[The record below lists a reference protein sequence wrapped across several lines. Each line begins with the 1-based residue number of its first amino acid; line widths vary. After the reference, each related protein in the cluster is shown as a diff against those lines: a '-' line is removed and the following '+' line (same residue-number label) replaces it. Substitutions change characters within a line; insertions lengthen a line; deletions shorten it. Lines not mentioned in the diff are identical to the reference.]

1 MAKAKILADRISITS
16 DILTDENI
24 EKVSILSPSTLYLYD
39 DKDENRILYQ
49 VTGNEFNTFT
59 KYGATF
65 KDGKSLG
72 IFESCTE
79 LSKQSEKTFGIK
91 LLCSAISSV
100 CHGKQKTHRGYT
112 FKYISK
118 EEYEERTKIN

>member
-24 EKVSILSPSTLYLYD
+24 KKVSILSPSTLYLYD

-72 IFESCTE
+72 
-79 LSKQSEKTFGIK
+79 
-91 LLCSAISSV
+91 AISEESMV
-100 CHGKQKTHRGYT
+100 ADDKE
-112 FKYISK
+112 SK
-118 EEYEERTKIN
+118 VKNELTAILTRINRIEDQVTAYLEVAEDLSEDIEFLD

>member
-39 DKDENRILYQ
+39 DKDESRVLYQ

-72 IFESCTE
+72 
-79 LSKQSEKTFGIK
+79 
-91 LLCSAISSV
+91 AISEESMV
-100 CHGKQKTHRGYT
+100 ADDKE
-112 FKYISK
+112 SK
-118 EEYEERTKIN
+118 VKNELTAILTRINRIEDQVEAYLEVAEDLSDDIEFLD

>member
-39 DKDENRILYQ
+39 DKDESRVLYQ

-72 IFESCTE
+72 
-79 LSKQSEKTFGIK
+79 
-91 LLCSAISSV
+91 AISEESMV
-100 CHGKQKTHRGYT
+100 ADDKE
-112 FKYISK
+112 SK
-118 EEYEERTKIN
+118 VKNELTAILTRINRIEEQVAAYLEVAEDLSDDIEFLD

>member
-72 IFESCTE
+72 
-79 LSKQSEKTFGIK
+79 
-91 LLCSAISSV
+91 AISEESMV
-100 CHGKQKTHRGYT
+100 ADDKE
-112 FKYISK
+112 SK
-118 EEYEERTKIN
+118 VKNELTAILTRINRIEEQVSAYLEVAEDLSDDIEFLD

>member
-16 DILTDENI
+16 EVLTDENI
-24 EKVSILSPSTLYLYD
+24 EKVGILSPSTLYLFD
-39 DKDENRILYQ
+39 DKDESRMLYQ

-72 IFESCTE
+72 
-79 LSKQSEKTFGIK
+79 
-91 LLCSAISSV
+91 AISEESMTAED
-100 CHGKQKTHRGYT
+100 KE
-112 FKYISK
+112 SK
-118 EEYEERTKIN
+118 VKNELTAILTRINRIEEQVEAYLEVAEDLSDDIEFLD

>member
-16 DILTDENI
+16 EVLTDENI

-39 DKDENRILYQ
+39 DKDENRVLYQ

-72 IFESCTE
+72 
-79 LSKQSEKTFGIK
+79 
-91 LLCSAISSV
+91 AISEESMV
-100 CHGKQKTHRGYT
+100 ADDKE
-112 FKYISK
+112 SK
-118 EEYEERTKIN
+118 VKNELTAILTRINRIEEQVAAYLEVAEDLSDDIEFLD

>member
-72 IFESCTE
+72 
-79 LSKQSEKTFGIK
+79 
-91 LLCSAISSV
+91 AISEESMV
-100 CHGKQKTHRGYT
+100 ADDKE
-112 FKYISK
+112 SK
-118 EEYEERTKIN
+118 VKNELTAILTRINRIEDQVEAYLEVAEDLSEDIEFLD

>member
-24 EKVSILSPSTLYLYD
+24 EKVSILSPSTLCLYD
-39 DKDENRILYQ
+39 DKDEDRMLYQ

-72 IFESCTE
+72 
-79 LSKQSEKTFGIK
+79 
-91 LLCSAISSV
+91 AISEESM
-100 CHGKQKTHRGYT
+100 
-112 FKYISK
+112 IAEDK
-118 EEYEERTKIN
+118 ESRIKNELTAILTRINRIEEQVEAYLEVAEDLSEDIEFLD

>member
-16 DILTDENI
+16 DVLTDENI
-24 EKVSILSPSTLYLYD
+24 ENVSILSPSTLYLDD
-39 DKDENRILYQ
+39 DKDEDRILYQ

-72 IFESCTE
+72 AISEESMTAEDRDSKVKTE
-79 LSKQSEKTFGIK
+79 LTAILTRINRIEEQVAAYLEVAEDLSEDIEF
-91 LLCSAISSV
+91 LD
-100 CHGKQKTHRGYT
+100 
-112 FKYISK
+112 
-118 EEYEERTKIN
+118 

>member
-39 DKDENRILYQ
+39 DKDENRVLYQ

-72 IFESCTE
+72 AISEESMVADDKESKVKTE
-79 LSKQSEKTFGIK
+79 LTAILTRINRIEEQVAAYLEVAEDLSEDIEF
-91 LLCSAISSV
+91 LD
-100 CHGKQKTHRGYT
+100 
-112 FKYISK
+112 
-118 EEYEERTKIN
+118 

>member
-16 DILTDENI
+16 DVLTDENI

-39 DKDENRILYQ
+39 DKDESRVLYQ

-72 IFESCTE
+72 
-79 LSKQSEKTFGIK
+79 
-91 LLCSAISSV
+91 AISEESMAADD
-100 CHGKQKTHRGYT
+100 KE
-112 FKYISK
+112 SK
-118 EEYEERTKIN
+118 VKNELTAILTRINRIEDQVSAYLEVAEDLSDDIEFLD

>member
-16 DILTDENI
+16 DVLTDENI

-39 DKDENRILYQ
+39 DKDENRVLYQ

-72 IFESCTE
+72 
-79 LSKQSEKTFGIK
+79 
-91 LLCSAISSV
+91 AISEESMV
-100 CHGKQKTHRGYT
+100 ADDKESKVKNELTAILTRINRIEEQ
-112 FKYISK
+112 ISAYL
-118 EEYEERTKIN
+118 EVAEDLSDDIEFLD

>member
-24 EKVSILSPSTLYLYD
+24 EKVSILSPSTLCLYD
-39 DKDENRILYQ
+39 DKDENRMLYQ
-49 VTGNEFNTFT
+49 VIGNEFNTFT

-72 IFESCTE
+72 
-79 LSKQSEKTFGIK
+79 
-91 LLCSAISSV
+91 AISEESM
-100 CHGKQKTHRGYT
+100 
-112 FKYISK
+112 IAEDK
-118 EEYEERTKIN
+118 ESRIKNELTAILTRINRIEEQVEAYLEVAEDLSEDIEFLD

>member
-16 DILTDENI
+16 DVLTDENI

-72 IFESCTE
+72 
-79 LSKQSEKTFGIK
+79 
-91 LLCSAISSV
+91 AISEESMV
-100 CHGKQKTHRGYT
+100 ADDKE
-112 FKYISK
+112 SK
-118 EEYEERTKIN
+118 VKNELTAILTRINRIEDQVAAYLEVAEDLSEDIEFLD

>member
-16 DILTDENI
+16 DVLTDENI

-72 IFESCTE
+72 
-79 LSKQSEKTFGIK
+79 
-91 LLCSAISSV
+91 AISEESMV
-100 CHGKQKTHRGYT
+100 ADDKE
-112 FKYISK
+112 SK
-118 EEYEERTKIN
+118 VKNELTAILTRINRIEDQVEAYLEVAEDLSEDIEFLD

>member
-16 DILTDENI
+16 DVLTDENI

-39 DKDENRILYQ
+39 DKDENRVLYQ
-49 VTGNEFNTFT
+49 VTSNEFNTFT

-72 IFESCTE
+72 
-79 LSKQSEKTFGIK
+79 
-91 LLCSAISSV
+91 AISEESMV
-100 CHGKQKTHRGYT
+100 ADDKE
-112 FKYISK
+112 SK
-118 EEYEERTKIN
+118 VKNELTAILTRINRIEEQVSAYLEVAEDLSDDIEFLD

>member
-39 DKDENRILYQ
+39 DKDESRVLYQ

-72 IFESCTE
+72 
-79 LSKQSEKTFGIK
+79 
-91 LLCSAISSV
+91 AISEESMV
-100 CHGKQKTHRGYT
+100 ADDKE
-112 FKYISK
+112 SK
-118 EEYEERTKIN
+118 VKNELTAILTRINRIEEQVSAYLEVAEDLSEDIEFLD

>member
-24 EKVSILSPSTLYLYD
+24 EKVSILSPSTLCLYD
-39 DKDENRILYQ
+39 DKDEDRMLYQ

-72 IFESCTE
+72 AISEESMAAEDRDSKVKTE
-79 LSKQSEKTFGIK
+79 LTAILTRINRIEEQVEAYLEVAEDLSEDIEF
-91 LLCSAISSV
+91 LD
-100 CHGKQKTHRGYT
+100 
-112 FKYISK
+112 
-118 EEYEERTKIN
+118 

>member
-24 EKVSILSPSTLYLYD
+24 EKVSILSPSTLCLYD
-39 DKDENRILYQ
+39 DKDENRMLYQ

-72 IFESCTE
+72 
-79 LSKQSEKTFGIK
+79 
-91 LLCSAISSV
+91 AISEESMV
-100 CHGKQKTHRGYT
+100 ADDKE
-112 FKYISK
+112 SK
-118 EEYEERTKIN
+118 VKNELTAILTRINRIEEQVSAYLEVAEDLSEDIEFLD

>member
-72 IFESCTE
+72 
-79 LSKQSEKTFGIK
+79 
-91 LLCSAISSV
+91 AISEESMV
-100 CHGKQKTHRGYT
+100 ANDKE
-112 FKYISK
+112 SK
-118 EEYEERTKIN
+118 VKNELTAILTRINRIEEQVSAYLEVAEDLSEDIEFLD

>member
-16 DILTDENI
+16 DVLTDENI

-39 DKDENRILYQ
+39 DKDEDRILYQ

-72 IFESCTE
+72 
-79 LSKQSEKTFGIK
+79 
-91 LLCSAISSV
+91 AISEESMAADD
-100 CHGKQKTHRGYT
+100 KE
-112 FKYISK
+112 SK
-118 EEYEERTKIN
+118 VKNELTAILTRINRIEEQVAAYLEVAEDLSDDIEFLD

>member
-16 DILTDENI
+16 DVLTDENI

-72 IFESCTE
+72 
-79 LSKQSEKTFGIK
+79 
-91 LLCSAISSV
+91 AISEESMV
-100 CHGKQKTHRGYT
+100 ADDKE
-112 FKYISK
+112 SK
-118 EEYEERTKIN
+118 VKNELTAILTRINRIEEQVSAYLEVAEDLSDDIEFLD

>member
-72 IFESCTE
+72 
-79 LSKQSEKTFGIK
+79 
-91 LLCSAISSV
+91 AISEESMV
-100 CHGKQKTHRGYT
+100 ADDKE
-112 FKYISK
+112 SK
-118 EEYEERTKIN
+118 VKNELTAILTRINRIEEQVSAYLEVAEDLSEDIEFLD

>member
-39 DKDENRILYQ
+39 DKDESRILYQ

-72 IFESCTE
+72 
-79 LSKQSEKTFGIK
+79 
-91 LLCSAISSV
+91 AISEESMV
-100 CHGKQKTHRGYT
+100 ADDKE
-112 FKYISK
+112 SK
-118 EEYEERTKIN
+118 VKNELTAILTRIDRIEEQVSAYLEVAEDLSDDIEFLD

>member
-16 DILTDENI
+16 DVLTDKNI

-39 DKDENRILYQ
+39 DKDESRVLYQ

-72 IFESCTE
+72 
-79 LSKQSEKTFGIK
+79 
-91 LLCSAISSV
+91 AISEESMV
-100 CHGKQKTHRGYT
+100 ADDKE
-112 FKYISK
+112 SK
-118 EEYEERTKIN
+118 VKNELTAILTRINRIEEQVSAYLEVAEDLSDDIEFLD

>member
-16 DILTDENI
+16 EVLTDENI
-24 EKVSILSPSTLYLYD
+24 EKVGILSPSTLYLYD
-39 DKDENRILYQ
+39 DKDESRMLYQ

-72 IFESCTE
+72 
-79 LSKQSEKTFGIK
+79 
-91 LLCSAISSV
+91 AISEESMFAED
-100 CHGKQKTHRGYT
+100 KE
-112 FKYISK
+112 SK
-118 EEYEERTKIN
+118 VKNELTAILTRINRIEEQVEAYLEVAEDLSEDIEFLD

>member
-16 DILTDENI
+16 DVLTDENI

-39 DKDENRILYQ
+39 DKDEDRILYQ

-72 IFESCTE
+72 
-79 LSKQSEKTFGIK
+79 
-91 LLCSAISSV
+91 AISEESMAAED
-100 CHGKQKTHRGYT
+100 RD
-112 FKYISK
+112 SK
-118 EEYEERTKIN
+118 VKNELTAILTRINRIEEQVSAYLEVAEDLSEDIEFLD

>member
-16 DILTDENI
+16 DVLTDENI

-72 IFESCTE
+72 
-79 LSKQSEKTFGIK
+79 
-91 LLCSAISSV
+91 AISEESMAAED
-100 CHGKQKTHRGYT
+100 RD
-112 FKYISK
+112 SK
-118 EEYEERTKIN
+118 VKNELTAILTRIDRIEEQVSAYLEVAEDLSDDIEFLD

>member
-24 EKVSILSPSTLYLYD
+24 EKVNILSPSTLYLYD
-39 DKDENRILYQ
+39 DKDEDRILYQ

-72 IFESCTE
+72 
-79 LSKQSEKTFGIK
+79 
-91 LLCSAISSV
+91 AISEESMV
-100 CHGKQKTHRGYT
+100 ADDKE
-112 FKYISK
+112 SK
-118 EEYEERTKIN
+118 VKNELTAILTRIDRIEEQVAAYLEVAEDLSDDIEFLD

>member
-16 DILTDENI
+16 EVLTDENI

-39 DKDENRILYQ
+39 DKDESRVLYQ

-72 IFESCTE
+72 
-79 LSKQSEKTFGIK
+79 
-91 LLCSAISSV
+91 AISEESMV
-100 CHGKQKTHRGYT
+100 ADDKE
-112 FKYISK
+112 SK
-118 EEYEERTKIN
+118 VKNELTAILTRINRIEEQVSAYLEVAEDLSDDIEFLD

>member
-16 DILTDENI
+16 DVLTDENI

-39 DKDENRILYQ
+39 DKDENRVLYQ

-72 IFESCTE
+72 
-79 LSKQSEKTFGIK
+79 
-91 LLCSAISSV
+91 AISEESMV
-100 CHGKQKTHRGYT
+100 ADDKE
-112 FKYISK
+112 SK
-118 EEYEERTKIN
+118 VKNELTAILTRINRIEDQVEAYLEVAEDLSEDIEFLD

>member
-16 DILTDENI
+16 EVLTDENI

-39 DKDENRILYQ
+39 DKDEDRILYQ

-72 IFESCTE
+72 
-79 LSKQSEKTFGIK
+79 
-91 LLCSAISSV
+91 AISEESM
-100 CHGKQKTHRGYT
+100 
-112 FKYISK
+112 IAEDK
-118 EEYEERTKIN
+118 ESRIKNELTAILTRINRIEEQVSAYLEVAEDLSDDIEFLD

>member
-16 DILTDENI
+16 DVLTDENI

-39 DKDENRILYQ
+39 DKDESRILYQ

-72 IFESCTE
+72 
-79 LSKQSEKTFGIK
+79 
-91 LLCSAISSV
+91 AISEESM
-100 CHGKQKTHRGYT
+100 
-112 FKYISK
+112 IADDK
-118 EEYEERTKIN
+118 ETKVKNELTAILTRINRIEEQVEAYLEVAEDLSDDIEFLD

>member
-16 DILTDENI
+16 DVLTDENI

-39 DKDENRILYQ
+39 DKDEDRILYQ

-72 IFESCTE
+72 
-79 LSKQSEKTFGIK
+79 
-91 LLCSAISSV
+91 AISEESMAAED
-100 CHGKQKTHRGYT
+100 RD
-112 FKYISK
+112 SK
-118 EEYEERTKIN
+118 VKNELTAILTRINRIEEQVAAYLEVAEDLSEDIEFLD

>member
-72 IFESCTE
+72 
-79 LSKQSEKTFGIK
+79 
-91 LLCSAISSV
+91 AISEESMV
-100 CHGKQKTHRGYT
+100 ADDKE
-112 FKYISK
+112 SK
-118 EEYEERTKIN
+118 VKNELTAILTRINRIEDQVAAYLEVAEDLSEDIEFLD